1 MSLLQE
7 GQVIRGTWE
16 IERKLGEG
24 AFAEVFR
31 VRHHFLGRQAMKV
44 FKMVGMTLKKT
55 TEMLTEAAILSSL
68 SHRNI
73 IRVFDANTTET
84 SMGICGFFTMEL
96 VQGGS
101 LDDFWR
107 RHGDR
112 FVPVHDSVEILRQV
126 CRGLALAHSQNPP
139 IIHRDIKPQNILVG
153 YDGDG
158 LHVRVSDFGLAKQ
171 VNPLTRLA
179 TAAGTP
185 GFKGPEVFARQ
196 KQDSCAGDVFAVGTT
211 LYLLLTDRFPY
222 TRSREDAVDTPERFK
237 TPYLP
242 PSQINLSVDPQLDRF
257 AKKCLALD
265 PAERYPSARELLA
278 DLETWTPKSA
288 PPPKPKR
295 DPSTSPDVTKAAL
308 GSHSSVDADGAKKL
322 VDEAMELAR
331 SYGGLVQA
339 ADLLEKALGL
349 WPPLRERYEKKL
361 KAWRKGVFM

>member
-44 FKMVGMTLKKT
+44 FKMVGMTLDKT
-55 TEMLTEAAILSSL
+55 TQLLSEAAILSSL

-112 FVPVHDSVEILRQV
+112 FVPVEDSVEILRQV
-126 CRGLALAHSQNPP
+126 CRGLALAHGQNPP

-158 LHVRVSDFGLAKQ
+158 LHVRVSDFGLAKH

-185 GFKGPEVFARQ
+185 GFKGPEIFARV
-196 KQDSCAGDVFAVGTT
+196 KQDSCQGDVFAVGTT

-222 TRSREDAVDTPERFK
+222 TRSREDALDNPERFR
-237 TPYLP
+237 TPWLA
-242 PSQINLSVDPQLDRF
+242 PSQVNLKVDPELDRIT
-257 AKKCLALD
+257 AKCLALD
-265 PAERYPSARELLA
+265 PKDRYPSSRELLA
-278 DLETWTPKSA
+278 DLEKWTPRAAA
-288 PPPKPKR
+288 PARKA
-295 DPSTSPDVTKAAL
+295 DPQTSPDVTKAAL
-308 GSHSSVDADGAKKL
+308 GSHSSVDAEGAKKL
-322 VDEAMELAR
+322 VEEALTLAR
-331 SYGGLVQA
+331 SYGGLAQA
-339 ADLLEKALGL
+339 ADLLERALGL

-361 KAWRKGVFM
+361 KNWRKGVFM